1 MTEKDDA
8 MPALTN
14 SGVSHVV
21 AQRRSLSS
29 SIPSVVRHVH
39 AVMADESP
47 PRFAVIA
54 PEESIAIVSH
64 VSSTHGP
71 ITSEMARGATL
82 RRGELVLVVGGEDA
96 WTGVVRRVSSRGA
109 WVKEQTS
116 PW

>member
-1 MTEKDDA
+1 MKDA
-8 MPALTN
+8 SMPALTN
-14 SGVSHVV
+14 SALSHVV
-21 AQRRSLSS
+21 AHRRQSS
-29 SIPSVVRHVH
+29 PSMPPVVRHAH

-82 RRGELVLVVGGEDA
+82 RRGELVLVIGGEDA
-96 WTGVVRRVSSRGA
+96 WTGVVRRVSARGA
-109 WVKEQTS
+109 LVEEQIS
-116 PW
+116 EW

>member
-14 SGVSHVV
+14 SGLSHVV
-21 AQRRSLSS
+21 THRRSLSS
-29 SIPSVVRHVH
+29 IPPVVRHVH

-82 RRGELVLVVGGEDA
+82 RRGELVLVVGSEDA
-96 WTGVVRRVSSRGA
+96 WTGVVRRVSARGA
-109 WVKEQTS
+109 WVEEQPS

>member
-1 MTEKDDA
+1 MHEKECF
-8 MPALTN
+8 MPVLTN
-14 SGVSHVV
+14 SGLSHVV
-21 AQRRSLSS
+21 AHRRQSS
-29 SIPSVVRHVH
+29 PSIPPVVRHVH
-39 AVMADESP
+39 AVMADELP

-82 RRGELVLVVGGEDA
+82 RRGELVLVVDSDDA
-96 WTGVVRRVSSRGA
+96 WAGVVRRVSARGA
-109 WVKEQTS
+109 WVEEQPS

>member
-1 MTEKDDA
+1 MHEKECL

-14 SGVSHVV
+14 SGLSHVV
-21 AQRRSLSS
+21 THRRSLS

-82 RRGELVLVVGGEDA
+82 RRGELVLVVGSEDA
-96 WTGVVRRVSSRGA
+96 WTGVVRRVSARGA
-109 WVKEQTS
+109 WVEEQPS

>member
-14 SGVSHVV
+14 SGLSHVV
-21 AQRRSLSS
+21 AHRRSLSS
-29 SIPSVVRHVH
+29 SIPTVVRHVH

-54 PEESIAIVSH
+54 PEEPIAIVSH

-82 RRGELVLVVGGEDA
+82 RRGEFVLVVSGDDA
-96 WTGVVRRVSSRGA
+96 WTGVVRRVSARGA
-109 WVKEQTS
+109 WVEEQTS
-116 PW
+116 TW

>member
-1 MTEKDDA
+1 MTEKDA

-14 SGVSHVV
+14 SELSHVV
-21 AQRRSLSS
+21 AQRRSLPL
-29 SIPSVVRHVH
+29 SIPPVH
-39 AVMADESP
+39 RRVPAVMADETP
-47 PRFAVIA
+47 PRCAVIT

-82 RRGELVLVVGGEDA
+82 RRGELVLVVGGDDA
-96 WTGVVRRVSSRGA
+96 WTGVVRRVSARGA
-109 WVKEQTS
+109 WVEEQPS